1 MLQIR
6 NLSIEFTRRSGPVLA
21 VRNVDLA
28 MRKGEI
34 LGLAGESGCGKTT
47 TAMAIPRLLPVNARV
62 TSGEILFEGANL
74 LSKSEQEM
82 GRIRWKEI
90 SVVFQGAMNALN
102 PVKRAGAQVAEA
114 ILQHDKDAR
123 PEEVRDR
130 VGRLFEMVGI
140 SAKRATHYPHE
151 FSGGMRQRAMIAMAI
166 ACNPK
171 LVIADEP
178 ITALDVMI
186 QAQILDLMK
195 ELCDQL
201 GLAMVLISHDLSV
214 IAETCDRVA
223 IMYAGCLVE
232 VGPAREVFAHPA
244 HPYTAALIGAF
255 PNIHGE
261 RRFVGGIPGTPP
273 DLRQRPPGCSFS
285 DRCVRRGP
293 RCGTE
298 EPVLMDLGGGHAAA
312 CCLIG
317 RAGK

>member
-6 NLSIEFTRRSGPVLA
+6 NLSIEFARRSGPVLA

-47 TAMAIPRLLPVNARV
+47 TAMAIPRLLPGNARV
-62 TSGEILFEGANL
+62 TSGEIRFEGADL
-74 LSKSEQEM
+74 LQKSEKEM

-102 PVKRAGAQVAEA
+102 PVKRTGAQVMEA
-114 ILQHDKDAR
+114 ILQHEAQAR
-123 PEEVRDR
+123 PEEVKDR
-130 VGRLFEMVGI
+130 VGRLFELVGI
-140 SAKRATHYPHE
+140 PAKRAMHYPHE

-195 ELCDQL
+195 ELCDRL
-201 GLAMVLISHDLSV
+201 GLSMVLISHDLSV

-223 IMYAGCLVE
+223 IMYAGRLVE

-261 RRFVGGIPGTPP
+261 RRFVGGIPGNPP
-273 DLRQRPPGCSFS
+273 DLRQRPAGCAFRE
-285 DRCVRRGP
+285 RCAMRGAG
-293 RCGTE
+293 CGAE
-298 EPVLMDLGGGHAAA
+298 EPFLVDLGGGHEAA
-312 CCLIG
+312 CCLATG
-317 RAGK
+317 RGK